1 MQDIKYP
8 VITLDREQTY
18 IDSVMKVDTFRG
30 GTEIN
35 LFNLSTIEVQMS
47 DNKTMETIIFG
58 AQTAKQFQSNGQ
70 KYQDDM
76 KDNPISESKI
86 KNKTQKSV
94 NSQIEE
100 DKVIEAYVTHWQE
113 QENHIRVQQRQER
126 EIQDNNLPEH
136 NKFIGGE
143 DHNFRH
149 GEEKQLSQ
157 DNYTMYHTRPTA
169 SRLAGV

>member
-1 MQDIKYP
+1 
-8 VITLDREQTY
+8 
-18 IDSVMKVDTFRG
+18 MKVDTFRG

-35 LFNLSTIEVQMS
+35 LFNFSAIEVQMS
-47 DNKTMETIIFG
+47 DNKTMKTIMFG
-58 AQTAKQFQSNGQ
+58 AQTVKQYQSNGQ

-76 KDNPISESKI
+76 KDNPKSDANIKSK
-86 KNKTQKSV
+86 KQKPFRF
-94 NSQIEE
+94 QIEE

-126 EIQDNNLPEH
+126 EIQDYNVPEH
-136 NKFIGGE
+136 DKFIGGE

-149 GEEKQLSQ
+149 GAEKRP
-157 DNYTMYHTRPTA
+157 DNYAMLSTRPTA